1 MRVRARA
8 PPAPPRAPRAVGR
21 LPSRGPVVSVFV
33 GAEHCTSWFVRS
45 RVLNVAMWDVLHI
58 GEALQCVRAEA
69 PYIYMARR
77 RPREALQGQ
86 GCVRA
91 RYDNDRGLNA

>member
-8 PPAPPRAPRAVGR
+8 PPAAGASGR
-21 LPSRGPVVSVFV
+21 VSRLGVRWCRCF

-69 PYIYMARR
+69 PYMARR

-86 GCVRA
+86 G
-91 RYDNDRGLNA
+91 YM